1 MDFKAFISEEKD
13 KGVVFAFGR
22 FNPPTS
28 GHEKLIN
35 TIKKEAKTKGYNH
48 NVVLS
53 HSNDAKKNPLPAA
66 KKLVH
71 ANAFF
76 PKTNLSVSS
85 KEAPTFFHHLTRLHR
100 EGHKNLVM
108 VAGSD
113 RIEDYKE
120 KLQKWNGKEGPHGY
134 FHFKNW
140 EVKSSGDRDPDS
152 EGTEGMSASKMR
164 KHAEDNN
171 FKEFKKG
178 VPSHASEEHTKAL
191 FNDVRRGMSVKES
204 RDIRERYID
213 GEIFNL
219 GETVE
224 TNTGMLGEIVY
235 RGSSY
240 VTLEL
245 TNNTTAKYWIKDIQ
259 ETNKKN
265 TRTPLAKE
273 SFTPVT
279 FNERFSSKK
288 IPVLLMSKRQI
299 DEMRNAHKQLTYN
312 EYTTQHMDMCPSAAN
327 QLSELIKTNDKNP
340 KYILQAIM
348 AFDEMFGIEKE
359 AVSKG
364 FADQEMVHQFL
375 IKFGIAHDTMN
386 MLGYPDAQIMYM
398 QGHLATMSK
407 LSLHKDNTFANEF
420 GTHAPTFSG
429 SGEIEEDVDTSD
441 YKVSQTVTSGG
452 KVISRKIRSHKIK
465 TDKEQ
470 AMAEQKANLRSFRQM
485 VEDKKKLMAA
495 KDDPCW
501 DGYKMLGTKNK
512 GGKQVPNCIPEEA
525 VQEDTER
532 DINRTPEKEIFIGVD
547 KTIDDQGHP
556 NKPLGLV
563 SFKGYIK
570 PSEGMLKKDEDEAHA
585 AQVQNL
591 SHHSSSYKMMKKA
604 HEMDM

>member
-1 MDFKAFISEEKD
+1 
-13 KGVVFAFGR
+13 
-22 FNPPTS
+22 
-28 GHEKLIN
+28 
-35 TIKKEAKTKGYNH
+35 
-48 NVVLS
+48 
-53 HSNDAKKNPLPAA
+53 
-66 KKLVH
+66 
-71 ANAFF
+71 
-76 PKTNLSVSS
+76 
-85 KEAPTFFHHLTRLHR
+85 
-100 EGHKNLVM
+100 M

-113 RIEDYKE
+113 RIDDYKE
-120 KLQKWNGKEGPHGY
+120 KIQKWNGKEGPHGY

-152 EGTEGMSASKMR
+152 EGTEGVSASKMR

-178 VPSHASEEHTKAL
+178 VPSHASEEQTKAL

-245 TNNTTAKYWIKDIQ
+245 INNTTAKYWIKDIQ

-364 FADQEMVHQFL
+364 FADQEMIHQFL

-420 GTHAPTFSG
+420 GTHVPTFG
-429 SGEIEEDVDTSD
+429 AGEIEEDVDTSD

-485 VEDKKKLMAA
+485 VEDKKKLMSA

-501 DGYKMLGTKNK
+501 DDYKMLGTKNK
-512 GGKQVPNCIPEEA
+512 NGKQVPNCVPEETIH
-525 VQEDTER
+525 EDTER
-532 DINRTPEKEIFIGVD
+532 DVNRTSEKEIFIGVD

-563 SFKGYIK
+563 SFKGYVK

-591 SHHSSSYKMMKKA
+591 GQHSPSYTMMKKA
-604 HEMDM
+604 HRMDM

>member
-48 NVVLS
+48 DVVLS
-53 HSNDAKKNPLPAA
+53 HSNDAKKNPLTAA

-71 ANAFF
+71 ANTFF

-245 TNNTTAKYWIKDIQ
+245 INNTTAKYWIKDIQ

-288 IPVLLMSKRQI
+288 IPVLLMSKKQI

-327 QLSELIKTNDKNP
+327 QLSELIKNNDKNP

-364 FADQEMVHQFL
+364 FADQEMIHQFL

-420 GTHAPTFSG
+420 GTHVPTFGAS
-429 SGEIEEDVDTSD
+429 EIEEDVDTSD

-485 VEDKKKLMAA
+485 VEDKKKLMSA

-532 DINRTPEKEIFIGVD
+532 DINRTSEKEIFVGVD

-563 SFKGYIK
+563 SFKGYVK

-591 SHHSSSYKMMKKA
+591 SQHSHAYKMMKKA

>member
-48 NVVLS
+48 DVVLS
-53 HSNDAKKNPLPAA
+53 HSYDAKKNPLTAA
-66 KKLVH
+66 KKLGH
-71 ANAFF
+71 AKAFF

-85 KEAPTFFHHLTRLHR
+85 KEAPTFFQHLTRLHR

-113 RIEDYKE
+113 RIDDYKE
-120 KLQKWNGKEGPHGY
+120 KIQKWNGKEGPHGY

-171 FKEFKKG
+171 FNEFKKG
-178 VPSHASEEHTKAL
+178 VPSHASEEQTKAL

-245 TNNTTAKYWIKDIQ
+245 INNTTAKYWIKDIQ
-259 ETNKKN
+259 ETSKKN

-288 IPVLLMSKRQI
+288 IPVLLMSKKQI

-327 QLSELIKTNDKNP
+327 QLSELIKNNDKNP

-364 FADQEMVHQFL
+364 FADQEMIHQFL

-420 GTHAPTFSG
+420 GTHVPTFG
-429 SGEIEEDVDTSD
+429 AGEIEEDVDTSD

-485 VEDKKKLMAA
+485 VEDKKKLMSA

-532 DINRTPEKEIFIGVD
+532 DVNRTSEKEIFVGVD

-563 SFKGYIK
+563 SFRGYVK

-591 SHHSSSYKMMKKA
+591 SQHSPAYTMMKKA
-604 HEMDM
+604 HKMDI